1 MRTRVE
7 HNLNVVFWFLKMS
20 VDSFVEG
27 FVTSLFLGQ
36 QGENN

>member
-1 MRTRVE
+1 
-7 HNLNVVFWFLKMS
+7 LKMS

-36 QGENN
+36 QGENNWYLNIQKIRAR